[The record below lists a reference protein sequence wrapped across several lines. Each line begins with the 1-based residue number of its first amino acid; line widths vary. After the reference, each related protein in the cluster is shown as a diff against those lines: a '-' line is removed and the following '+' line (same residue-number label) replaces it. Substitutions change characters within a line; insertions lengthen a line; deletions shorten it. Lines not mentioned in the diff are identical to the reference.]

1 MAKNTSSKI
10 TGQVPKLRG
19 QGSVSYEIN
28 MGGDGL
34 ELRITDNTE
43 SGTFTKDVK
52 LKTVLCCAA
61 PAGTFRTEDLK
72 KAIGSDNNNDAGFL
86 VAVLKHA
93 GVIAVSEEENGTHR
107 LVGFSRV

>member
-1 MAKNTSSKI
+1 MARNTLSKI
-10 TGQVPKLRG
+10 TGRAPKLRG
-19 QGSVSYEIN
+19 HGFVSYEIS

-34 ELRITDNTE
+34 ELRIIDNTE
-43 SGTFTKDVK
+43 SGTFTNGVK

-61 PAGTFRTEDLK
+61 PAGTFRTIDLK
-72 KAIGSDNNNDAGFL
+72 QAIGSDNTNDASFL

-93 GVIAVSEEENGTHR
+93 GVIAASEENGTHR